1 MHTAAIILGIVDV
14 LLCVAMVILV
24 IMQEGNSQ
32 GLGTI
37 GGSAETFF
45 GKNKGRSIDVV
56 FKRITTVLAVI
67 FVVVTIALY
76 ALINRA

>member
-1 MHTAAIILGIVDV
+1 M
-14 LLCVAMVILV
+14 
-24 IMQEGNSQ
+24 S
-32 GLGTI
+32 
-37 GGSAETFF
+37 FF
-45 GKNKGRSIDVV
+45 GMNKGRSIDVV

>member
-1 MHTAAIILGIVDV
+1 MTVVLAVLDV
-14 LLCVAMVILV
+14 LLCIAMVVLV

-37 GGSAETFF
+37 GGGAETFF

-56 FKRITTVLAVI
+56 FKRITTVLAIVFI
-67 FVVVTIALY
+67 IVTIVLY
-76 ALINRA
+76 SLIR